1 MRGPSPQRDSGFFLA
16 IISTYEVLFEMRSSS
31 SRASR
36 VDWWIIGLRWLL
48 LISVVPVLIV
58 SQPAPVRPENN
69 WLQTALILILI
80 TGLFNLV
87 AMVLLV
93 FEVPTRLLAPASLIV
108 DTLVT
113 IVLLAGSGGAGSPLL
128 YYALFPILTAALR
141 FNASIDLIT
150 VAVIGVGYYGL
161 GGTVQELLVLACAAL
176 ISGALGTVIRRQ
188 TLERK
193 QAEEENELQRLRST
207 REQARAIFEM
217 ASTLS
222 ATLNYQRILDAV
234 LDVSILGLKEMGP
247 ASTRII
253 SMVLLLSTDTMVVA
267 ASRHLTSRDEKLSLQ
282 LTNHG
287 SVSRALSRAEPVMC
301 ADPEHDSELTT
312 YSALHRCVSAV
323 CVPLRAGFENYGVA
337 VFASPDQDVFTVD
350 NIDVLL
356 AVCNQATI
364 ALQNAQLFESLQAEK
379 ARIVEIEE
387 DARKKLARDLHDGP
401 TQSVAAIAM
410 RVNYARTL
418 LRKSPARVP
427 EELEKIENLARS
439 TTKEIRQML
448 FTLRPLILETQ
459 GLKAALETL
468 VQKLHDNDPNLNV
481 HLELDE
487 NAQKLDKDAQGMIF
501 YIIEEAVGNA
511 RKHAQATDIWIRT
524 TRNTSAYLIEV
535 IDNGQGFDVG
545 KVQSN
550 YDKRGSLGMV
560 NMSERAEV
568 MKAKLSIA
576 SATGQGTRVILR
588 FPLERI
594 QA

>member
-1 MRGPSPQRDSGFFLA
+1 
-16 IISTYEVLFEMRSSS
+16 
-31 SRASR
+31 
-36 VDWWIIGLRWLL
+36 LRWLML
-48 LISVVPVLIV
+48 LSVLPVLLLSPAAPSSIDNLPQTVLILISV
-58 SQPAPVRPENN
+58 
-69 WLQTALILILI
+69 TAV
-80 TGLFNLV
+80 FNLV

-93 FEVPTRLLAPASLIV
+93 FDVPARLLAPAGLIV

-113 IVLLAGSGGAGSPLL
+113 IALLVLTGGADSPLF

-141 FNASIDLIT
+141 FNPIVDLIT
-150 VAVIGVGYYGL
+150 TAVICVAFLGL
-161 GGTVQELLVLACAAL
+161 GGKWPSLLLPIGMAIVA
-176 ISGALGTVIRRQ
+176 GVLGTLI
-188 TLERK
+188 RK
-193 QAEEENELQRLRST
+193 QTVERQQSEEEHELQRLRST

-253 SMVLLLSTDTMVVA
+253 SMVLLLSTDSMVVA
-267 ASRHLTSRDEKLSLQ
+267 ASRHLTSRDEKLTLH
-282 LTNHG
+282 LDPG
-287 SVSRALSRAEPVMC
+287 GVVSRALAHAEPIVC
-301 ADPEHDSELTT
+301 YDTEHDPELAT
-312 YSALHRCVSAV
+312 YTALHRCVSAV

-337 VFASPDQDVFTVD
+337 VFASPDQNVFTPD
-350 NIDVLL
+350 NIDVLT

-418 LRKSPARVP
+418 LQKSPVRVS
-427 EELEKIENLARS
+427 EELEKIETLARS

-468 VQKLHDNDPNLNV
+468 VQKLHDTDAKLNV

-487 NAQKLDKDAQGMIF
+487 NAEKLDKDAQGMIF
-501 YIIEEAVGNA
+501 YVIEEAVGNA
-511 RKHAQATDIWIRT
+511 RKHAEATDIWISAR
-524 TRNTSAYLIEV
+524 RENSAYLIEV
-535 IDNGQGFDVG
+535 RDNGKGFDVG
-545 KVQSN
+545 KVQAS

-576 SATGQGTRVILR
+576 SAIGQGTRVMLR

-594 QA
+594 QS

>member
-1 MRGPSPQRDSGFFLA
+1 
-16 IISTYEVLFEMRSSS
+16 
-31 SRASR
+31 
-36 VDWWIIGLRWLL
+36 LRWLML
-48 LISVVPVLIV
+48 LSVIPVFLLSPAAAAGGNNLPQAVLIV
-58 SQPAPVRPENN
+58 VMV
-69 WLQTALILILI
+69 TAV
-80 TGLFNLV
+80 FNLV
-87 AMVLLV
+87 AMVLLI
-93 FEVPTRLLAPASLIV
+93 FDVPARLLAPAGLIV

-113 IVLLAGSGGAGSPLL
+113 IALLTMTGGPASPLL

-141 FNASIDLIT
+141 FNPIVDLVTTAAICLVFLGMGGQWPDLLLPVGMAV
-150 VAVIGVGYYGL
+150 VAGV
-161 GGTVQELLVLACAAL
+161 
-176 ISGALGTVIRRQ
+176 LGTLIRRQ
-188 TLERK
+188 TVER
-193 QAEEENELQRLRST
+193 QQIEEEHELQRLRST

-247 ASTRII
+247 ASKRII
-253 SMVLLLSTDTMVVA
+253 SLVLLLSTDSMVVA
-267 ASRHLTSRDEKLSLQ
+267 ASRHLDARDEKLTL
-282 LTNHG
+282 NFDPAG
-287 SVSRALSRAEPVMC
+287 SVSRALAHAEPIVC
-301 ADPEHDSELTT
+301 SDAEHDPELTT
-312 YSALHRCVSAV
+312 FASLHRCVAAV

-337 VFASPDQDVFTVD
+337 VFASPDQDVFTAD
-350 NIDVLL
+350 NIDVLT

-418 LRKSPARVP
+418 LQKTPARVP
-427 EELEKIENLARS
+427 EELEKIETLARA

-448 FTLRPLILETQ
+448 FTLRPLVLETQ

-468 VQKLHDNDPNLNV
+468 VQKLHDTAPELNV
-481 HLELDE
+481 RLQLDE
-487 NAQKLDKDAQGMIF
+487 NAEKLDKDAQGMIF
-501 YIIEEAVGNA
+501 YVIEEAVGNA
-511 RKHAQATDIWIRT
+511 RKHAQATDIWIIAR
-524 TRNTSAYLIEV
+524 RDNESYLIEV
-535 IDNGQGFDVG
+535 RDNGKGFDVG
-545 KVQSN
+545 KVQAS

-568 MKAKLSIA
+568 LKAKLSIA
-576 SATGQGTRVILR
+576 SATGQGTRVMLR

-594 QA
+594 QS

>member
-1 MRGPSPQRDSGFFLA
+1 MLLSVIP
-16 IISTYEVLFEMRSSS
+16 V
-31 SRASR
+31 
-36 VDWWIIGLRWLL
+36 LL
-48 LISVVPVLIV
+48 LSSTAPSVKDNLPQTVLILV
-58 SQPAPVRPENN
+58 SVGAAFNFAVMVM
-69 WLQTALILILI
+69 LI
-80 TGLFNLV
+80 FDV
-87 AMVLLV
+87 SV
-93 FEVPTRLLAPASLIV
+93 RLLAPAGLIV
-108 DTLVT
+108 DTLIT
-113 IVLLAGSGGAGSPLL
+113 IALLIITGGANSPLF
-128 YYALFPILTAALR
+128 YYALFPILTSALR
-141 FNASIDLIT
+141 FNPIVDLVT
-150 VAVIGVGYYGL
+150 TAVISLVFLGL
-161 GGTVQELLVLACAAL
+161 GGKWPALLLPVGMAIVA
-176 ISGALGTVIRRQ
+176 GALGMLI
-188 TLERK
+188 RK
-193 QAEEENELQRLRST
+193 QTVERQQIEEEHELQRLRST

-253 SMVLLLSTDTMVVA
+253 SMVLLLSTDSMVVA
-267 ASRHLTSRDEKLSLQ
+267 ASRHLTSRDEKLTLQ
-282 LTNHG
+282 LDPFG
-287 SVSRALSRAEPVMC
+287 AVSRALSHAEPIIC
-301 ADPEHDSELTT
+301 NDTEHDPELTT

-337 VFASPDQDVFTVD
+337 VFASPDHNVFTPD
-350 NIDVLL
+350 NIDVLT

-410 RVNYARTL
+410 RVNYARTML
-418 LRKSPARVP
+418 QKSPARVP
-427 EELEKIENLARS
+427 EELEKIETLARS

-468 VQKLHDNDPNLNV
+468 VQKLHDTDPTLSV

-487 NAQKLDKDAQGMIF
+487 NAEKLDKDAQGMIF
-501 YIIEEAVGNA
+501 YVIEEAVGNA
-511 RKHAQATDIWIRT
+511 RKHAQATDIWVGAHRD
-524 TRNTSAYLIEV
+524 NDAYLIDV
-535 IDNGQGFDVG
+535 RDNGKGFDVG
-545 KVQSN
+545 KVQAN

-576 SATGQGTRVILR
+576 SAVGQGTRVMLR

-594 QA
+594 QS

>member
-1 MRGPSPQRDSGFFLA
+1 MLLSVIP
-16 IISTYEVLFEMRSSS
+16 V
-31 SRASR
+31 
-36 VDWWIIGLRWLL
+36 LL
-48 LISVVPVLIV
+48 LSPTAPSTASHLPQTVLLLVSV
-58 SQPAPVRPENN
+58 
-69 WLQTALILILI
+69 TAV
-80 TGLFNLV
+80 FNLV
-87 AMVLLV
+87 VMVLLI
-93 FEVPTRLLAPASLIV
+93 FDVPARLLAPAGLIV
-108 DTLVT
+108 DTLVA
-113 IVLLAGSGGAGSPLL
+113 IALLAITGGAGSPLL

-141 FNASIDLIT
+141 FNPIVDLIT
-150 VAVIGVGYYGL
+150 TLAISLVYLGL
-161 GGTVQELLVLACAAL
+161 GGQWLDLLVPIGMAL
-176 ISGALGTVIRRQ
+176 IAGVLGTVIRKQTVERQ
-188 TLERK
+188 
-193 QAEEENELQRLRST
+193 QIEEEHELQRLRST

-253 SMVLLLSTDTMVVA
+253 SMVLLLSTDSMVVA
-267 ASRHLTSRDEKLSLQ
+267 ASRHLTSHDEKLTLQ
-282 LTNHG
+282 LDPAG
-287 SVSRALSRAEPVMC
+287 AVSRALAHAEPIIC
-301 ADPEHDSELTT
+301 KDTEHDPELTT
-312 YSALHRCVSAV
+312 YTALHRCVSAV

-337 VFASPDQDVFTVD
+337 VFASPDQNVFTPD
-350 NIDVLL
+350 NIDVLT

-418 LRKSPARVP
+418 LQKSPVRVS
-427 EELEKIENLARS
+427 EELEKIEALARS

-468 VQKLHDNDPNLNV
+468 VQKLHDTAPELNV
-481 HLELDE
+481 HLQLDE
-487 NAQKLDKDAQGMIF
+487 NAEKLDKDSQGMIF
-501 YIIEEAVGNA
+501 YVVEEAVGNA
-511 RKHAQATDIWIRT
+511 RKHAQATDIWIIAR
-524 TRNTSAYLIEV
+524 RDNESYLIEV
-535 IDNGQGFDVG
+535 RDNGKGFDVG
-545 KVQSN
+545 KVQAS

-568 MKAKLSIA
+568 LKAKLSIA
-576 SATGQGTRVILR
+576 SATGQGTRVMLR

-594 QA
+594 QS

>member
-1 MRGPSPQRDSGFFLA
+1 
-16 IISTYEVLFEMRSSS
+16 MRSSS
-31 SRASR
+31 SRSSR
-36 VDWWIIGLRWLL
+36 IDWWIIGLRWLL
-48 LISVVPVLIV
+48 LLSVIPVLVV
-58 SQPAPVRPENN
+58 SQPVPARPENN
-69 WLQTALILILI
+69 WLQSALILVLV
-80 TGLFNLV
+80 TGVFNLV
-87 AMVLLV
+87 MMVLLI
-93 FEVPTRLLAPASLIV
+93 FELPARVLAAASLFVDILVTVALLAS
-108 DTLVT
+108 T
-113 IVLLAGSGGAGSPLL
+113 GGAASPLL
-128 YYALFPILTAALR
+128 YYALFPILTASLR
-141 FNASIDLIT
+141 FNAVASVIT
-150 VAVIGVGYYGL
+150 VVFIGACYYGL
-161 GGTVQELLVLACAAL
+161 DGKVPGLLILVCAGL
-176 ISGALGTVIRRQ
+176 VSGALGTVIRRQ
-188 TLERK
+188 TLERQ
-193 QAEEENELQRLRST
+193 QAEEESELKRLRST
-207 REQARAIFEM
+207 REQSRAIFEM

-253 SMVLLLSTDTMVVA
+253 SMVLLLSLDTMVVA
-267 ASRHLTSRDEKLSLQ
+267 ASRHLTSRDEKVALELVD
-282 LTNHG
+282 TG
-287 SVSRALSRAEPVMC
+287 SISRALSRAEPVIC
-301 ADPEHDSELTT
+301 DDPEHDSELNTFL
-312 YSALHRCVSAV
+312 ALHRCVSVV

-337 VFASPDQDVFTVD
+337 VFASPDQNVFTVD

-418 LRKSPARVP
+418 LQKSPARVP
-427 EELEKIENLARS
+427 EELEKIETLARA

-459 GLKAALETL
+459 GLRAALETL
-468 VQKLHDNDPNLNV
+468 VQKMHDNDPNLNV
-481 HLELDE
+481 HLELDA
-487 NAQKLDKDAQGMIF
+487 NAEKLDKDAQGMIF
-501 YIIEEAVGNA
+501 YVVEEAVGNA
-511 RKHAQATDIWIRT
+511 RKHAQATDIWIRS
-524 TRNTSAYLIEV
+524 TRDTATYLIEV
-535 IDNGQGFDVG
+535 IDNGKGFDVG

-576 SATGQGTRVILR
+576 SAAGQGTHVMLR

-594 QA
+594 QG

>member
-1 MRGPSPQRDSGFFLA
+1 LH
-16 IISTYEVLFEMRSSS
+16 LSS

-36 VDWWIIGLRWLL
+36 IDWWIIGLRWLML
-48 LISVVPVLIV
+48 LSVIPVFLLNPATSSSPKDNLPQTVLIV
-58 SQPAPVRPENN
+58 VMI
-69 WLQTALILILI
+69 TAV
-80 TGLFNLV
+80 FNLA
-87 AMVLLV
+87 AMVLLI
-93 FEVPTRLLAPASLIV
+93 FDVPAKLLAPAGLIV

-113 IVLLAGSGGAGSPLL
+113 IALLVLTGGPASPLL

-141 FNASIDLIT
+141 FNPIVDLIT
-150 VAVIGVGYYGL
+150 TAAICLVLFGM
-161 GGTVQELLVLACAAL
+161 GGKWPSLLVPIVMAVVA
-176 ISGALGTVIRRQ
+176 GVLGTLI
-188 TLERK
+188 RK
-193 QAEEENELQRLRST
+193 QTVERQQSEEEHELQRLRST
-207 REQARAIFEM
+207 REQSRAIFEM

-253 SMVLLLSTDTMVVA
+253 SLVLLLSSDGMVVA
-267 ASRHLTSRDEKLSLQ
+267 ASRHLDGRDEKLTLQ
-282 LTNHG
+282 FDPTG
-287 SVSRALSRAEPVMC
+287 VVSRALSHAEPIVC
-301 ADPEHDSELTT
+301 TDAEHDPELTT
-312 YSALHRCVSAV
+312 YTSLHRCVSAV
-323 CVPLRAGFENYGVA
+323 CVPLRAGFENYGVV
-337 VFASPDQDVFTVD
+337 VFASPDQNVFTPD
-350 NIDVLL
+350 NIDVLT

-418 LRKSPARVP
+418 LQKSPARVP
-427 EELEKIENLARS
+427 DELEKIEALARS

-468 VQKLHDNDPNLNV
+468 VQKLHDTAPELKV

-487 NAQKLDKDAQGMIF
+487 NAEKLDKDSQGMIF
-501 YIIEEAVGNA
+501 YVVEEAVGNA
-511 RKHAQATDIWIRT
+511 RKHAQSTDIWI
-524 TRNTSAYLIEV
+524 SARRDDGTYLIEV
-535 IDNGQGFDVG
+535 RDNGTGFDVG
-545 KVQSN
+545 KVQAS

-568 MKAKLSIA
+568 LKAKLSIA
-576 SATGQGTRVILR
+576 SAVGQGTRVMLR

-594 QA
+594 QS

>member
-1 MRGPSPQRDSGFFLA
+1 
-16 IISTYEVLFEMRSSS
+16 MRSSS

-36 VDWWIIGLRWLL
+36 IDWWIIGLRWLL
-48 LISVVPVLIV
+48 LVSVIPVLIV
-58 SQPAPVRPENN
+58 SQPASIKPENRE
-69 WLQTALILILI
+69 LQSALILVLV
-80 TGLFNLV
+80 TGVFNLV
-87 AMVLLV
+87 VMVLLV
-93 FEVPTRLLAPASLIV
+93 FEVPARLLAGASLLIDIV
-108 DTLVT
+108 VT
-113 IVLLAGSGGAGSPLL
+113 VALLLSTGGASSPLL
-128 YYALFPILTAALR
+128 YYALFPILTAGLR
-141 FNASIDLIT
+141 FNAVASAIT
-150 VAVIGVGYYGL
+150 LGVIGVCYYGL
-161 GGTVQELLVLACAAL
+161 GGKVPGLLILVCAAAV
-176 ISGALGTVIRRQ
+176 SGALGTVIRRQ
-188 TLERK
+188 TLERQ
-193 QAEEENELQRLRST
+193 QAEEENELKRLRST
-207 REQARAIFEM
+207 REQSRAIFEM

-253 SMVLLLSTDTMVVA
+253 SMVLLLSLDTLVVA
-267 ASRHLTSRDEKLSLQ
+267 ASRHLTSRDEKAALEMID
-282 LTNHG
+282 TG
-287 SVSRALSRAEPVMC
+287 AVSRALSSAEPVTC
-301 ADPEHDSELTT
+301 DDPEHDPELST
-312 YSALHRCVSAV
+312 YLALHRCVSTV

-337 VFASPDQDVFTVD
+337 VFASPDQNVFTAD

-418 LRKSPARVP
+418 LQKSPARVP
-427 EELEKIENLARS
+427 EELEKIETLARA

-459 GLKAALETL
+459 GLRAALETL
-468 VQKLHDNDPNLNV
+468 VQKMHDNDPNLNV
-481 HLELDE
+481 HLELDA
-487 NAQKLDKDAQGMIF
+487 NAEKLDKDAQGMIF
-501 YIIEEAVGNA
+501 YVVEEAVGNA
-511 RKHAQATDIWIRT
+511 RKHAQATDIWIRSMRDT
-524 TRNTSAYLIEV
+524 TAYLIEV
-535 IDNGQGFDVG
+535 IDNGKGFDVG

-576 SATGQGTRVILR
+576 SAAGQGTHVMLR

-594 QA
+594 QG

>member
-1 MRGPSPQRDSGFFLA
+1 
-16 IISTYEVLFEMRSSS
+16 
-31 SRASR
+31 
-36 VDWWIIGLRWLL
+36 
-48 LISVVPVLIV
+48 LIFDVP
-58 SQPAPVRPENN
+58 A
-69 WLQTALILILI
+69 
-80 TGLFNLV
+80 
-87 AMVLLV
+87 
-93 FEVPTRLLAPASLIV
+93 RLLAPAGLIV
-108 DTLVT
+108 DTFVT
-113 IVLLAGSGGAGSPLL
+113 IALLVITGGADSPL
-128 YYALFPILTAALR
+128 YYYTLFPILTAALR
-141 FNASIDLIT
+141 FDPMVNLIT
-150 VAVIGVGYYGL
+150 TVVICLAFL
-161 GGTVQELLVLACAAL
+161 GMGGRWPSLLVPIGTAL
-176 ISGALGTVIRRQ
+176 VAGVLGTLIRKQ

-193 QAEEENELQRLRST
+193 QIEEERELQRLRST

-253 SMVLLLSTDTMVVA
+253 SMVLLLSTDSMVVA
-267 ASRHLTSRDEKLSLQ
+267 ASRHLTSRDEKLTLQ
-282 LTNHG
+282 LDPSG
-287 SVSRALSRAEPVMC
+287 SVSRALAHAEPIVC
-301 ADPEHDSELTT
+301 DDLEHDPELTT
-312 YSALHRCVSAV
+312 YTALHRCVSSV

-337 VFASPDQDVFTVD
+337 VFASPDQNVFTPD
-350 NIDVLL
+350 NIDVLT

-418 LRKSPARVP
+418 LQKSPVRVS
-427 EELEKIENLARS
+427 EELEKIETLARA

-468 VQKLHDNDPNLNV
+468 VQKMHDTDPTLSV
-481 HLELDE
+481 HLQLDE
-487 NAQKLDKDAQGMIF
+487 NAEKLDKDSQGMIF
-501 YIIEEAVGNA
+501 YVVEEAVGNA
-511 RKHAQATDIWIRT
+511 RKHAEATDIWIGAHRDDDT
-524 TRNTSAYLIEV
+524 YLIEV
-535 IDNGQGFDVG
+535 RDNGKGFDVG
-545 KVQSN
+545 KVQAS

-576 SATGQGTRVILR
+576 SATGQGTRVMLR

-594 QA
+594 QS

>member
-1 MRGPSPQRDSGFFLA
+1 MLLSVIPVLLLSPTTSTAAKDNLPQTVLILVSITAVFNFLA
-16 IISTYEVLFEMRSSS
+16 M
-31 SRASR
+31 
-36 VDWWIIGLRWLL
+36 LL
-48 LISVVPVLIV
+48 LIFDVP
-58 SQPAPVRPENN
+58 A
-69 WLQTALILILI
+69 
-80 TGLFNLV
+80 
-87 AMVLLV
+87 
-93 FEVPTRLLAPASLIV
+93 RLLAPAGLIV
-108 DTLVT
+108 DTFVT
-113 IVLLAGSGGAGSPLL
+113 IALLVITGGADSPLF
-128 YYALFPILTAALR
+128 YYALFPILTSALR
-141 FNASIDLIT
+141 FNPIVDLIT
-150 VAVIGVGYYGL
+150 TAGISLAYFGM
-161 GGTVQELLVLACAAL
+161 GGEWSALLVPIGMAL
-176 ISGALGTVIRRQ
+176 VAGVLGTLIRRQ

-193 QAEEENELQRLRST
+193 QVEEEHELQRLRST

-253 SMVLLLSTDTMVVA
+253 SMVLLLSTDSMVVA
-267 ASRHLTSRDEKLSLQ
+267 ASRHLTSRDEKLTLQ
-282 LTNHG
+282 LDPTG
-287 SVSRALSRAEPVMC
+287 SVSRALAHAEPIVC
-301 ADPEHDSELTT
+301 DDLEHDPELTT
-312 YSALHRCVSAV
+312 YTALHRCVSSV

-337 VFASPDQDVFTVD
+337 VFASPDQNVFTPD
-350 NIDVLL
+350 NIDVLT

-418 LRKSPARVP
+418 LQKSPVRVS
-427 EELEKIENLARS
+427 EELEKIETLARA

-468 VQKLHDNDPNLNV
+468 VQKMHDTDPTLSV
-481 HLELDE
+481 HLQLDE
-487 NAQKLDKDAQGMIF
+487 NAEKLDKDSQGMIF
-501 YIIEEAVGNA
+501 YVIEEAVGNA
-511 RKHAQATDIWIRT
+511 RKHAEATDIWIGAHRDDDT
-524 TRNTSAYLIEV
+524 YLIEV
-535 IDNGQGFDVG
+535 RDNGKGFDVG
-545 KVQSN
+545 KVQAS

-568 MKAKLSIA
+568 LKAKLSIA
-576 SATGQGTRVILR
+576 SATGQGTRVMLR

-594 QA
+594 QS

>member
-1 MRGPSPQRDSGFFLA
+1 MLLSVIP
-16 IISTYEVLFEMRSSS
+16 V
-31 SRASR
+31 
-36 VDWWIIGLRWLL
+36 LL
-48 LISVVPVLIV
+48 LSSAAPSDKSNLPQTVLILV
-58 SQPAPVRPENN
+58 MV
-69 WLQTALILILI
+69 TAV
-80 TGLFNLV
+80 FNLV
-87 AMVLLV
+87 AMVLLI
-93 FEVPTRLLAPASLIV
+93 FDVPARLLAPAGLIV

-113 IVLLAGSGGAGSPLL
+113 IALLVITGGEHGPLF
-128 YYALFPILTAALR
+128 YYALFPILTSALR
-141 FNASIDLIT
+141 FNPIVDLIT
-150 VAVIGVGYYGL
+150 TAVISLAFL
-161 GGTVQELLVLACAAL
+161 GMGGKWPDLLVPIGMAVVAGVLGML
-176 ISGALGTVIRRQ
+176 I
-188 TLERK
+188 RK
-193 QAEEENELQRLRST
+193 QTVERQQIEEEHELQRLRST

-253 SMVLLLSTDTMVVA
+253 SMVLLLSTDNMVVA
-267 ASRHLTSRDEKLSLQ
+267 ASRHLTSRDEKLTLQ
-282 LTNHG
+282 LNPAG
-287 SVSRALSRAEPVMC
+287 AVSQALSHAEPIVC
-301 ADPEHDSELTT
+301 QDAEHDPELTT
-312 YSALHRCVSAV
+312 YTALHRCVSAV

-337 VFASPDQDVFTVD
+337 VFASPDQNVFTPD
-350 NIDVLL
+350 NIDVLT

-410 RVNYARTL
+410 RINYARTL
-418 LRKSPARVP
+418 LQKSPTRVS
-427 EELEKIENLARS
+427 EELEKIETLARG

-468 VQKLHDNDPNLNV
+468 VQKLHDTDPDLGV

-487 NAQKLDKDAQGMIF
+487 NAEKLDKDSQGMIF
-501 YIIEEAVGNA
+501 YVIEEAVGNA
-511 RKHAQATDIWIRT
+511 RKHAQATDIWISTHRDDG
-524 TRNTSAYLIEV
+524 SYLIEV
-535 IDNGQGFDVG
+535 RDNGKGFDVS
-545 KVQSN
+545 KVQAS

-568 MKAKLSIA
+568 LKAKLSIA
-576 SATGQGTRVILR
+576 SAVGQGTRVMLR

-594 QA
+594 QS